1 MEYIPPGCMN
11 TLVNTYITG
20 MQIKNDLV
28 IHLNMWYT
36 PNPFNKQDFSFAYDL
51 ILNIIFFLF
60 YFRKI
65 LFL

>member
-1 MEYIPPGCMN
+1 M
-11 TLVNTYITG
+11 NTYITG

-36 PNPFNKQDFSFAYDL
+36 PNSFNKQDFSFAYDL
-51 ILNIIFFLF
+51 ILNIFLFFLF